1 MCCRIPARSA
11 ALISKLRLANV
22 ESSPERGS
30 FFSPFGRGRLA
41 TSDGWC
47 NAPPM
52 SSEETPPT
60 PSPPDGEDS
69 APFLPPLPTK
79 SSILRGPQFFLPEE
93 KETAPAGA
101 CRRPTAAERRLLG
114 RRQTGRARS
123 TGRLLMALPFR
134 AVASPLRGKEKK
146 KYTAFLSV
154 EQPVGAAALRPPL
167 AALPLTAAAYPLR
180 VFGGPSPRKLH
191 AIHGPFPRAHPS
203 IGRPFP

>member
-1 MCCRIPARSA
+1 MD
-11 ALISKLRLANV
+11 
-22 ESSPERGS
+22 
-30 FFSPFGRGRLA
+30 
-41 TSDGWC
+41 TSDGWFI
-47 NAPPM
+47 APPM

-146 KYTAFLSV
+146 KYRPCGGDEGRGTRKACLRFL
-154 EQPVGAAALRPPL
+154 
-167 AALPLTAAAYPLR
+167 
-180 VFGGPSPRKLH
+180 RKSF
-191 AIHGPFPRAHPS
+191 ARGVVRAGVLVVDEWTS
-203 IGRPFP
+203 FSFRCR